1 MVRPKTVP
9 AKKSKC
15 GELENEEK
23 PDKDDDDG
31 DQKEFKFLHNI
42 KKTEAKGMLFD
53 KPEGTWILYYTK
65 DTQEMIA
72 FKAAD
77 NEVKYMKLIST
88 PSGFVLKQ
96 DDDPVE
102 LEELI
107 FKLQGEGFLKK
118 QLTDYE
124 ESGDEEDC

>member
-1 MVRPKTVP
+1 
-9 AKKSKC
+9 
-15 GELENEEK
+15 
-23 PDKDDDDG
+23 
-31 DQKEFKFLHNI
+31 
-42 KKTEAKGMLFD
+42 
-53 KPEGTWILYYTK
+53 
-65 DTQEMIA
+65 MIA

-88 PSGFVLKQ
+88 PSGFVLNQ
-96 DDDPVE
+96 GDDPVE

>member
-1 MVRPKTVP
+1 
-9 AKKSKC
+9 
-15 GELENEEK
+15 
-23 PDKDDDDG
+23 
-31 DQKEFKFLHNI
+31 
-42 KKTEAKGMLFD
+42 MLFD

-88 PSGFVLKQ
+88 PTGFILNQ
-96 DDDPVE
+96 DDDPVG